1 MDMNVLTTSLT
12 HLVGVLSN
20 GQSTVQRLQGNI
32 LRGLGIIEV
41 TLAACWIAL
50 DASSM
55 GSIFKKLLNLGF
67 WIFFA
72 QQFGSLAH
80 AFCESLVQ
88 IGLGA
93 GGATGNFGLLLDP
106 SGIAAKGLDVT
117 EPLVKLLDTLGV
129 TDFKDVF
136 VFSLAYLVIM
146 ACYIVMSLQVFL
158 AVIEFYLIT
167 TLAVALIPFGI
178 SSHTKFLAEKAIGA
192 VVATSIKLMV
202 LGFMLAVL
210 GPTLSAIKF
219 AGSEISLNELMAVI
233 LSSAAM
239 AFLVWTAP
247 SLAAGLLAGSPTLSA
262 AGITQSVTTGA
273 MMATGAAGGMLAAAR
288 GAGRAFA
295 GGHGSSG
302 STAQSAGAGH
312 TSGGARSFGGSRQA
326 ASMLWTAAAAGARA
340 ARSGQSPAGD
350 APPSW
355 VADVSPEKGLK

>member
-20 GQSTVQRLQGNI
+20 GQSTVQRLQGNV

-41 TLAACWIAL
+41 TLAACWVAL

-72 QQFGSLAH
+72 QQFGALAH
-80 AFCESLVQ
+80 AFCQSLVQ

-93 GGATGNFGLLLDP
+93 GGSTGNFGLLLDP
-106 SGIAAKGLDVT
+106 SAIAAKGLDVT

-129 TDFKDVF
+129 TDLKDVF
-136 VFSLAYLVIM
+136 VFTLAYFVIM

-167 TLAVALIPFGI
+167 TLAGALIPFGI

-210 GPTLSAIKF
+210 GPTLSSIKF

-262 AGITQSVTTGA
+262 AGITRSVTSGA
-273 MMATGAAGGMLAAAR
+273 MMATGAAGGMLSAAR

-295 GGHGSSG
+295 GGQERQHGDNQG
-302 STAQSAGAGH
+302 PG
-312 TSGGARSFGGSRQA
+312 SGGAAGGGRSLSRPRQA
-326 ASMLWTAAAAGARA
+326 ASILWTAAAAGARA
-340 ARSGQSPAGD
+340 ARSSESGTASPPAW
-350 APPSW
+350 A
-355 VADVSPEKGLK
+355 ADVSDAASK